1 MILIYRC
8 AAEVTAAG
16 LGFQDCKFG
25 VLDTKVFREGRQTCS
40 HSLASSF
47 TWSHT
52 SSLLPSLLS
61 PFPPPFSL
69 PLPSLPPSLPL
80 SLPHRLLFARD
91 DAFERVGEEG
101 PTYSIDVVDDNY
113 STDIYRYNSCHWIFD
128 NMYSEQASVFLE
140 HVQNS
145 LSCNS
150 TFRIEKVNTLWLSV
164 YWHWVFLELGRMLP
178 DVLKLCL
185 RWDLNFST
193 RGPHW
198 DEEFDMLPGIRL
210 HTECSVFLECI

>member
-1 MILIYRC
+1 MQRNLLQLAWDFKTASLECLTQRC
-8 AAEVTAAG
+8 
-16 LGFQDCKFG
+16 LGRADRHAHIPSLRLSRG
-25 VLDTKVFREGRQTCS
+25 VI
-40 HSLASSF
+40 HPP
-47 TWSHT
+47 
-52 SSLLPSLLS
+52 SSLPS
-61 PFPPPFSL
+61 
-69 PLPSLPPSLPL
+69 

-164 YWHWVFLELGRMLP
+164 Y
-178 DVLKLCL
+178 
-185 RWDLNFST
+185 
-193 RGPHW
+193 
-198 DEEFDMLPGIRL
+198 
-210 HTECSVFLECI
+210 

>member
-8 AAEVTAAG
+8 AAEFTAAG

-25 VLDTKVFREGRQTCS
+25 VLDTEVFREGRQTCS

-80 SLPHRLLFARD
+80 SLTDSSLPEMMHLRGL
-91 DAFERVGEEG
+91 EKRV
-101 PTYSIDVVDDNY
+101 
-113 STDIYRYNSCHWIFD
+113 
-128 NMYSEQASVFLE
+128 
-140 HVQNS
+140 
-145 LSCNS
+145 
-150 TFRIEKVNTLWLSV
+150 
-164 YWHWVFLELGRMLP
+164 
-178 DVLKLCL
+178 
-185 RWDLNFST
+185 
-193 RGPHW
+193 
-198 DEEFDMLPGIRL
+198 L
-210 HTECSVFLECI
+210 HTPLMWLMTTTARTYTGTTAVIGYLTTCIQNRLQSSWNTFKIHSVVTVHSE

>member
-25 VLDTKVFREGRQTCS
+25 GLDAEVYREGRQTCS

-52 SSLLPSLLS
+52 SSLLPFPLS
-61 PFPPPFSL
+61 PFSPPFSL
-69 PLPSLPPSLPL
+69 PLPSLLPPSLSPSL
-80 SLPHRLLFARD
+80 RPSLPPSLPHRLLFARD
-91 DAFERVGEEG
+91 DAFERVGKEG

-140 HVQNS
+140 HVQNA

-150 TFRIEKVNTLWLSV
+150 TFRIEKVNTLWLPV
-164 YWHWVFLELGRMLP
+164 
-178 DVLKLCL
+178 
-185 RWDLNFST
+185 
-193 RGPHW
+193 
-198 DEEFDMLPGIRL
+198 
-210 HTECSVFLECI
+210 